1 MSLFEFFR
9 QKQIKIT
16 PETHVSVRYLTAAK
30 VTDLY
35 DMATG
40 DLLLV
45 KRRITAEDAQRIQL
59 YSGKCTV
66 FTSQPET
73 LEELDAQEKLEN
85 SAELHRIQSIGLDY
99 LHFGET
105 LLAFGGFPAEGKA
118 AAVPNTVCISPVH
131 RQDVEM
137 QLSINMGAIA
147 QALGLNDTTV
157 QPESEQSQ
165 PEVAGDGTTEQKAP
179 SKADL
184 VRAALKE
191 AFEKQFAVVKAELE
205 GVSFENNTISLSEF
219 YQKHGIAK
227 GRLKGSWRLFE
238 KETLSKI
245 MDEGIVGKA
254 RDVVFRKYSASIP
267 GYGRI
272 VRVKDIEA
280 FRSELDKIASD
291 YRRYLDG
298 DKDCTSIGGIP
309 ISKLFSPQEAISD
322 SMYALLEYLIEIC
335 PVKGLETEEYI
346 QDAKHFVDKTY
357 RKLGR
362 FSDKIHMRMTESSY
376 RDNQWKDR
384 EFIDSIWKA
393 VTTNHR
399 FFGDDFVSLLE
410 RYSELL
416 YAEPTK

>member
-16 PETHVSVRYLTAAK
+16 PETHVAVRYLTAAK
-30 VTDLY
+30 VTDLF

-45 KRRITAEDAQRIQL
+45 KRRITAEDAQHVKA

-73 LEELDAQEKLEN
+73 LEEMDAQEMLES
-85 SAELHRIQSIGLDY
+85 SAELHRVQSIGLDY

-118 AAVPNTVCISPVH
+118 TSVPNTVCISPVH

-165 PEVAGDGTTEQKAP
+165 PEAAGDGTKEQKAP

-238 KETLSKI
+238 KEKMSEI
-245 MDEGIVGKA
+245 MDAGIVGKA
-254 RDVVFRKYSASIP
+254 RDAVFRKYSASIP

-291 YRRYLDG
+291 FRRYLDG
-298 DKDCTSIGGIP
+298 DKECLCIGVVP
-309 ISKLFSPQEAISD
+309 ISTPFSPQEAISD

-335 PVKGLETEEYI
+335 PVKGLETEKYI
-346 QDAKHFVDKTY
+346 QDAKDFTDKTY
-357 RKLGR
+357 RELDR
-362 FSDKIHMRMTESSY
+362 FSDKVRMRMTESSY
-376 RDNQWKDR
+376 RDNQWKNRD
-384 EFIDSIWKA
+384 FIDCVWKA
-393 VTTNHR
+393 VTTDR
-399 FFGDDFVSLLE
+399 GFFSDDFVSLLE
-410 RYSELL
+410 RYSKLL
-416 YAEPTK
+416 YTDLKE

>member
-1 MSLFEFFR
+1 
-9 QKQIKIT
+9 
-16 PETHVSVRYLTAAK
+16 
-30 VTDLY
+30 
-35 DMATG
+35 
-40 DLLLV
+40 
-45 KRRITAEDAQRIQL
+45 
-59 YSGKCTV
+59 
-66 FTSQPET
+66 
-73 LEELDAQEKLEN
+73 
-85 SAELHRIQSIGLDY
+85 
-99 LHFGET
+99 
-105 LLAFGGFPAEGKA
+105 
-118 AAVPNTVCISPVH
+118 
-131 RQDVEM
+131 M

-227 GRLKGSWRLFE
+227 GRLNGSWRLFE

-245 MDEGIVGKA
+245 MDEGIIGKA

-291 YRRYLDG
+291 FRRYLDG

-309 ISKLFSPQEAISD
+309 IPPPSKSTLFPIS
-322 SMYALLEYLIEIC
+322 
-335 PVKGLETEEYI
+335 
-346 QDAKHFVDKTY
+346 
-357 RKLGR
+357 
-362 FSDKIHMRMTESSY
+362 FSVSY
-376 RDNQWKDR
+376 PFPRTPR
-384 EFIDSIWKA
+384 RS
-393 VTTNHR
+393 T
-399 FFGDDFVSLLE
+399 
-410 RYSELL
+410 
-416 YAEPTK
+416 